1 LPVVFL
7 NQFLRRLTQS
17 PRALIPQPIPVKS
30 KYTPINQRTFVSIN
44 TNISVKVNKSK
55 SFDIYFYMSENSEI
69 YDLLVRV
76 KNGYDPGWIN
86 LSGYDDL
93 LEDIDFNRKNPGLST
108 VTIEFDEY
116 DDFFNLFEDI
126 NSDDKLELRSFINNY
141 DDSYYDYYRRDSSDW
156 EYAYIYEFLNDENKE
171 RINLL
176 SDLTYKGGPDDDL
189 RSKLKDLYDN
199 FGSNLDEIISDWSRE
214 EYDAKMKIIREELK
228 SEFGD
233 LFVNFGIR
241 DKYSFR
247 SYTASVNILLRLFQV
262 VGNKS
267 QTLFELLKSI
277 IDRFDKRNHG
287 WYADMYYE
295 ASLKYFDD
303 VSFNQSAK
311 SSIDDMFDGLED
323 NEEHLDFEGYLYLS
337 QLVKDEYG
345 IDKWIP
351 LKRDPNL
358 SFRIDKVDPKT
369 HKILISF
376 KNDNNNTEEKRS
388 LTYDE
393 LKKLDSQYEL
403 FNERRKIIKK
413 LLRLI

>member
-1 LPVVFL
+1 
-7 NQFLRRLTQS
+7 
-17 PRALIPQPIPVKS
+17 
-30 KYTPINQRTFVSIN
+30 
-44 TNISVKVNKSK
+44 
-55 SFDIYFYMSENSEI
+55 MSENSEI

-116 DDFFNLFEDI
+116 DDFFDLFEDI
-126 NSDDKLELRSFINNY
+126 NSDDKSELRSFITNY
-141 DDSYYDYYRRDSSDW
+141 YDNYYDYYRRDSSDW

-171 RINLL
+171 RIDML

-199 FGSNLDEIISDWSRE
+199 FGSNIDEIISDWSQE
-214 EYDAKMKIIREELK
+214 EYDAKIKVIREDLK
-228 SEFGD
+228 SEFSN

-267 QTLFELLKSI
+267 QTLFQLLKSI
-277 IDRFDKRNHG
+277 IDRFDKNSHG
-287 WYADMYYE
+287 WYNEMYYE
-295 ASLKYFDD
+295 ASLKYFDE

-311 SSIDDMFDGLED
+311 SSIDEMFDKLDGD
-323 NEEHLDFEGYLYLS
+323 EEHLDFEVYLYLL

-358 SFRIDKVDPKT
+358 SFRIDRVDPKT

-376 KNDNNNTEEKRS
+376 KNENNNTEEKRS

-393 LKKLDSQYEL
+393 LKNLESQYEL

>member
-1 LPVVFL
+1 
-7 NQFLRRLTQS
+7 
-17 PRALIPQPIPVKS
+17 
-30 KYTPINQRTFVSIN
+30 
-44 TNISVKVNKSK
+44 
-55 SFDIYFYMSENSEI
+55 
-69 YDLLVRV
+69 
-76 KNGYDPGWIN
+76 
-86 LSGYDDL
+86 
-93 LEDIDFNRKNPGLST
+93 
-108 VTIEFDEY
+108 
-116 DDFFNLFEDI
+116 
-126 NSDDKLELRSFINNY
+126 
-141 DDSYYDYYRRDSSDW
+141 
-156 EYAYIYEFLNDENKE
+156 
-171 RINLL
+171 
-176 SDLTYKGGPDDDL
+176 
-189 RSKLKDLYDN
+189 
-199 FGSNLDEIISDWSRE
+199 
-214 EYDAKMKIIREELK
+214 MKIIREELK

-267 QTLFELLKSI
+267 QTLFQLLKSI
-277 IDRFDKRNHG
+277 IDRFDKNSHG

-311 SSIDDMFDGLED
+311 SSIDDMFDELED